1 MKRLTN
7 VTSLPILPRLAA
19 SNQYGKATKMRA
31 KMVYKIFQIN
41 PTMPNFICQMIMLE
55 LEQTSAVH
63 LDTYGFKQTLTI
75 F

>member
-41 PTMPNFICQMIMLE
+41 PTMPNFI
-55 LEQTSAVH
+55 SN
-63 LDTYGFKQTLTI
+63 I
-75 F
+75 FLAK

>member
-19 SNQYGKATKMRA
+19 SNQYGKATEMRV

-41 PTMPNFICQMIMLE
+41 PTMPNFNI
-55 LEQTSAVH
+55 
-63 LDTYGFKQTLTI
+63 KI
-75 F
+75 FCLKVK